1 VRIIDIPGDRPMTLE
16 HLVLDMNGTLTNRG
30 ELIDGVAER
39 LAALAD
45 DLAIHVATADTFGAA
60 DALAVRL
67 GVEVTRIADGTEKE
81 RLVARL
87 GAERTIAIGNGRNDA
102 AMLKTARLGIAV
114 IGPEGAATAA
124 VLAADVVCRDVRDAL
139 DLLLDDRV
147 LRATLR
153 A

>member
-1 VRIIDIPGDRPMTLE
+1 MRTIDIPGDGPMTLE

-30 ELIDGVAER
+30 DLIDGVAER
-39 LAALAD
+39 LAALAG

-60 DALAVRL
+60 DAIADRL
-67 GVEVTRIADGTEKE
+67 RVEVTRIGDGTEKE

-87 GAERTIAIGNGRNDA
+87 GAERTVAIGNGRNDA
-102 AMLKTARLGIAV
+102 AMLAAARLGIAV
-114 IGPEGAATAA
+114 IGPEGTAA
-124 VLAADVVCRDVRDAL
+124 SAVLSADVVCRNICDAL
-139 DLLLDDRV
+139 DMLLDDRV

>member
-1 VRIIDIPGDRPMTLE
+1 MRTIDIPGDRPMTLE

-39 LAALAD
+39 LAAISAD
-45 DLAIHVATADTFGAA
+45 MTIHVATADTFGAA
-60 DALAVRL
+60 EALETRL
-67 GVEVTRIADGTEKE
+67 GIAVLRIADGSDKA
-81 RLVARL
+81 RLIARL
-87 GAERTIAIGNGRNDA
+87 GPEHTAAIGNGRNDA
-102 AMLKTARLGIAV
+102 PMLAAARLGIAV

-124 VLAADVVCRDVRDAL
+124 VLAADVVCRDICDAL
-139 DLLLDDRV
+139 DMLLDDRV